1 MEILGLGISAMKSN
15 FERATRLD
23 TITGLGA
30 FGGAKKLGIME
41 AARRFTIS

>member
-1 MEILGLGISAMKSN
+1 LGLGISAMKSN

-30 FGGAKKLGIME
+30 LKRCQEI
-41 AARRFTIS
+41 RQS